1 MPCPRRGSRLRT
13 LLYPLPLPSLA
24 SRVRPSA
31 LACATA
37 FARFATRSGSGSCS
51 EGRTSA
57 EDAAAEGSL
66 FCRARSARIG
76 EQSGRERAVECTGG
90 VRMAI
95 GIRPDGVPTSATQCQ
110 RALACFAIGE
120 DIDRLRHGHGQP
132 RAASIT
138 SMKVQGRAVGCRQGA
153 LPVGMAT
160 RRIRGVAPPGIV
172 GRRALALS
180 ALGAER
186 LL

>member
-1 MPCPRRGSRLRT
+1 
-13 LLYPLPLPSLA
+13 
-24 SRVRPSA
+24 
-31 LACATA
+31 
-37 FARFATRSGSGSCS
+37 
-51 EGRTSA
+51 
-57 EDAAAEGSL
+57 
-66 FCRARSARIG
+66 
-76 EQSGRERAVECTGG
+76 
-90 VRMAI
+90 MAI

-172 GRRALALS
+172 GRRALAHWRS
-180 ALGAER
+180 RPSVQRGCSECGLGLGHE
-186 LL
+186 LCSDVIT